1 MRESGRP
8 LPGAARS
15 ADSAR
20 VVPSAAPD
28 APVPSAPD
36 ASVPGALG
44 SGQARIS
51 PLGPGAEAVKAV
63 EAVEAVEYGTR

>member
-8 LPGAARS
+8 LPGAVRS

-20 VVPSAAPD
+20 VVPIAVPD

-36 ASVPGALG
+36 ALVPGALG
-44 SGQARIS
+44 TGRARIS
-51 PLGPGAEAVKAV
+51 LLGPDAEAV
-63 EAVEAVEYGTR
+63 ECGTR